1 MLREVHIIKEYVLYE
16 RHFGKALRDFNI
28 KSFISDIR
36 NYHVLKS
43 KDEFGS
49 FDYFNYRISFIEEK
63 SLSLIF
69 IFVTELTDVLKD
81 IKIEL
86 FKFRKVFLNLYSDL
100 IVKDLDISEFEIIDP
115 TVDAIQRKLKP
126 KISLI
131 GFSGVGKTTIANL
144 IATEKTAREYKPFIH
159 GNITTLKI
167 GKLYFSLWDFAGKD
181 KFSFLWNKLIKGSD
195 VVFLISDST
204 LENVEKSK
212 FFIELIK
219 EEAPYARSAII
230 ANKQDLPEALDLET
244 IERISGLKTYS
255 MIAIEQKN
263 QIKVFKIFA
272 DILDLSIETFS
283 SLEPLHEREKLIE
296 DAALALKNEDFKQA
310 AILFEKIANICFEIG
325 DDFLGKEFYGKAEKI
340 NQFLK
345 SPF

>member
-1 MLREVHIIKEYVLYE
+1 MLREVHIIREEIVYE
-16 RHFGKALRDFNI
+16 RHFGKPLRDFNI

-36 NYHVLKS
+36 NYHILKS
-43 KDEFGS
+43 KDEIGS

-63 SLSLIF
+63 TLSLIF
-69 IFVTELTDVLKD
+69 IFVNELTDVLKD

-86 FKFRKVFLNLYSDL
+86 FKFRKVFMNLYSDL
-100 IVKDLDISEFEIIDP
+100 VVAELDKSDFEILNP
-115 TVDAIQRKLKP
+115 TVDAIQRSLKP
-126 KISLI
+126 KISLV

-144 IATEKTAREYKPFIH
+144 IANEKTSREYKPFLY
-159 GNITTLKI
+159 GDITTLKI

-181 KFSFLWNKLIKGSD
+181 RFSFLWNKLIKGSD
-195 VVFLISDST
+195 VVLLISDST

-230 ANKQDLPEALDLET
+230 ANKQDLPDALDLET

-272 DILDLSIETFS
+272 DILDLSIETFT

-296 DAALALKNEDFKQA
+296 DAVLALKNEDFKQTT
-310 AILFEKIANICFEIG
+310 IIFDKIAKICFEIG
-325 DDFLGKEFYGKAEKI
+325 DEHLGKEFYTKAEKI
-340 NQFLK
+340 KQFL
-345 SPF
+345 

>member
-1 MLREVHIIKEYVLYE
+1 MLREVHIIREKFLYE

-28 KSFISDIR
+28 KSFFSDIR
-36 NYHVLKS
+36 NYHILKS
-43 KDEFGS
+43 KNEIGS

-63 SLSLIF
+63 NLSLIF
-69 IFVTELTDVLKD
+69 IFVNELSDVLKD

-100 IVKDLDISEFEIIDP
+100 VVEDLDKSVFEIINP
-115 TVDAIQRKLKP
+115 TVDAIQRSLKP
-126 KISLI
+126 KISLV

-144 IATEKTAREYKPFIH
+144 IANEKTSREYKPFLY

-181 KFSFLWNKLIKGSD
+181 RFSFLWNKLIKGSD
-195 VVFLISDST
+195 VVLLISDST

-230 ANKQDLPEALDLET
+230 ANKQDLPNALKVET
-244 IERISGLKTYS
+244 IERLTGLKTYS
-255 MIAIEQKN
+255 MIATEQKN

-272 DILDLSIETFS
+272 DILDFSIETFS
-283 SLEPLHEREKLIE
+283 SLESLHERDKLIE
-296 DAALALKNEDFKQA
+296 DAALALKNEDFKQTS
-310 AILFEKIANICFEIG
+310 IIFDKIANICFEIG
-325 DDFLGKEFYGKAEKI
+325 DEHLGKEFCAKSEKI
-340 NQFLK
+340 NQFLER
-345 SPF
+345 

>member
-1 MLREVHIIKEYVLYE
+1 MLREVHIIREEIVYE
-16 RHFGKALRDFNI
+16 RHFGKPLRDFNI

-36 NYHVLKS
+36 NYHILKS
-43 KDEFGS
+43 KDEIGS

-63 SLSLIF
+63 TLSLIF
-69 IFVTELTDVLKD
+69 IFVNELTDVLKD

-86 FKFRKVFLNLYSDL
+86 FKFRKVFMNLYSDL
-100 IVKDLDISEFEIIDP
+100 VVAELDKSDFEILNP
-115 TVDAIQRKLKP
+115 TVDAIQRSLKP
-126 KISLI
+126 KISLV

-144 IATEKTAREYKPFIH
+144 IANEKTSREYKPFLY
-159 GNITTLKI
+159 GDITTLKI

-181 KFSFLWNKLIKGSD
+181 RFSFLWNK
-195 VVFLISDST
+195 
-204 LENVEKSK
+204 
-212 FFIELIK
+212 LIK

-230 ANKQDLPEALDLET
+230 ANKQDLPDALDLET

-272 DILDLSIETFS
+272 DILDLSIETFT

-296 DAALALKNEDFKQA
+296 DAVLALKNEDFKQTT
-310 AILFEKIANICFEIG
+310 IIFDKIAKICFEIG
-325 DDFLGKEFYGKAEKI
+325 DEHLGKEFYTKAEKI
-340 NQFLK
+340 KQFL
-345 SPF
+345 